1 MKLEIKDRACIIHQ
15 RPYRETS
22 AIIDCL
28 TMNNGR
34 QSFICR
40 GVKKSS
46 RITLCHIQPFQTVEI
61 HWQSKQNHS
70 LHYAKSIEVVTPI
83 WLTGIKLKCGIYLNK
98 LLYRLLC
105 KNETYTD
112 LFNQYEETIQLIDT
126 TSDME
131 KPLRIFEKNLF
142 AALGYA
148 IPFHQIQSEQCYYN
162 FDVNEGFIQNNEH
175 QHFLGKHIQL
185 IGENKFIHK
194 DVRKTA
200 KSLSRCIINQLY
212 QIHRETL

>member
-1 MKLEIKDRACIIHQ
+1 
-15 RPYRETS
+15 
-22 AIIDCL
+22 
-28 TMNNGR
+28 
-34 QSFICR
+34 
-40 GVKKSS
+40 
-46 RITLCHIQPFQTVEI
+46 
-61 HWQSKQNHS
+61 
-70 LHYAKSIEVVTPI
+70 
-83 WLTGIKLKCGIYLNK
+83 
-98 LLYRLLC
+98 
-105 KNETYTD
+105 
-112 LFNQYEETIQLIDT
+112 
-126 TSDME
+126 ME